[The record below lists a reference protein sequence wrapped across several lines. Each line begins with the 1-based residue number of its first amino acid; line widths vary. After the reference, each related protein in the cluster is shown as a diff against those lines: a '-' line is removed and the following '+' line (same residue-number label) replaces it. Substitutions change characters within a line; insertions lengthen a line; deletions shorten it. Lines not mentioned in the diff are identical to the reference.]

1 MQKQVIAVLGGDKRM
16 DFAARELVRL
26 GYDVREWG
34 RRDGDDATVFSK
46 IAKEWLADVDVL
58 MLPLP
63 TSLDGTHL
71 STPMCGGGEKL
82 RMETLF
88 WAAPDKLW
96 LVGRSSESLMLRAER
111 EGIQTVDYFENEI
124 LQLKN
129 AIPTAE
135 GAIEIAMRELP
146 VVLDGTKVSVIGYGR
161 IGEVLAQ
168 KLEAL
173 GAEITV
179 WARRLEVCVRAQGL
193 GCKAEQIKG
202 EEFLRFDANTR
213 VIFNTVPSRILTRA
227 VLQTLGK
234 ECIIID
240 LASAPGGVDLVAAKE
255 LGIPTIWA
263 TALPGKCAP
272 ESAGI
277 ILGETVHS
285 ILLDAQQRSDFLREE
300 TR

>member
-1 MQKQVIAVLGGDKRM
+1 MANTVIAVLGGDKRM
-16 DFAARELVRL
+16 NFAARELVHL

-34 RRDGDDATVFSK
+34 RQESDNAASFSK
-46 IAKEWLADVDVL
+46 LAKEWLSDVDVL
-58 MLPLP
+58 LLPLP

-71 STPMCGGGEKL
+71 STPLCGGEEKL

-88 WAAPDKLW
+88 LAAPNKLW
-96 LVGRSSESLMLRAER
+96 LAGRLSESLQLRAER

-146 VVLDGTKVSVIGYGR
+146 VVLDSTKVSVIGYGR

-168 KLEAL
+168 KLKAL
-173 GAEITV
+173 GAEVTV
-179 WARRLEVCVRAQGL
+179 WARRREVCVKTKGF
-193 GCKAEQIKG
+193 GYKAEQMIG
-202 EEFLRFDANTR
+202 EESLLFDTDTR
-213 VIFNTVPSRILTRA
+213 VIFNTVPSRIFTRA

-255 LGIPTIWA
+255 LGISTIWA

-285 ILLDAQQRSDFLREE
+285 ILLDARQRSDFLRED

>member
-1 MQKQVIAVLGGDKRM
+1 MTKRVIAVLGGDKRM
-16 DFAARELVRL
+16 DFAARELARL

-34 RRDGDDATVFSK
+34 RGNGDDAAAFSK
-46 IAKEWLADVDVL
+46 IAKEWFLDVDVL

-71 STPMCGGGEKL
+71 PTPLCGGEEKL

-88 WAAPDKLW
+88 GAAHTKLW
-96 LVGRSSESLMLRAER
+96 LVGRLSESLMLRAER
-111 EGIQTVDYFENEI
+111 EGIRVIDYFENEI

-168 KLEAL
+168 KLKAL
-173 GAEITV
+173 GAEVTV
-179 WARRLEVCVRAQGL
+179 WARRPEVGVRAQGL
-193 GCKAEQIKG
+193 GCKAERIKG
-202 EEFLRFDANTR
+202 EDSLRFDTNTR
-213 VIFNTVPSRILTRA
+213 AIFNTVPSRIFTRT

-255 LGIPTIWA
+255 FGIPTIWA

-285 ILLDAQQRSDFLREE
+285 ILLDASQRSDF
-300 TR
+300 

>member
-1 MQKQVIAVLGGDKRM
+1 MTKKVIAVLGGDKRM
-16 DFAARELVRL
+16 NFAARELIRL
-26 GYDVREWG
+26 GYDVRQWG
-34 RRDGDDATVFSK
+34 RSAGDDAAGFSQ
-46 IAKEWLADVDVL
+46 IAKEWLSDVDVL

-71 STPMCGGGEKL
+71 STPLCQGVEKL

-88 WAAPDKLW
+88 EAAPQKTW
-96 LVGRSSESLMLRAER
+96 LVGRLSESLYLRAER
-111 EGIQTVDYFENEI
+111 ALVQPIDYFENEI
-124 LQLKN
+124 FQLKN

-168 KLEAL
+168 KLKAL
-173 GAEITV
+173 GAEVTV
-179 WARRLEVCVRAQGL
+179 WARRREVCVRAELL
-193 GCKAEQIKG
+193 GCKTEQITG
-202 EEFLRFDANTR
+202 EDSLRFDTNTR
-213 VIFNTVPSRILTRA
+213 VIFNTVPSRLITHPVLRA
-227 VLQTLGK
+227 LSR
-234 ECIIID
+234 ECMIID
-240 LASAPGGVDLVAAKE
+240 LASAPGGVDFFAAKE
-255 LGIPTIWA
+255 LGISAVWA

-285 ILLDAQQRSDFLREE
+285 ILLDASQRSDF
-300 TR
+300 